1 VSESLIAGV
10 TGIRGLAVLVL
21 VVEVET
27 KKSGGRG
34 KGGFEGVNEAT
45 TGEITLE
52 RTLGGIEVEGT
63 GDQLNTSWCQ
73 CDTQVTR
80 TNGNGTSWFVS
91 VMVPVPLITGD
102 TRDSVAHD

>member
-1 VSESLIAGV
+1 MSESLIAG
-10 TGIRGLAVLVL
+10 IAFRGLAVLVL
-21 VVEVET
+21 VVEMET

-52 RTLGGIEVEGT
+52 RTLGGIEVGT

-80 TNGNGTSWFVS
+80 TSGNGTSWFVS
-91 VMVPVPLITGD
+91 VMVRVPLITGD

>member
-1 VSESLIAGV
+1 MSESLIAGV
-10 TGIRGLAVLVL
+10 ASIRGLAVLVL

-63 GDQLNTSWCQ
+63 REQLNTSWCQ
-73 CDTQVTR
+73 CVTR

>member
-1 VSESLIAGV
+1 VSESLIAG
-10 TGIRGLAVLVL
+10 IAFRGLAVLVL
-21 VVEVET
+21 VVEMET

-52 RTLGGIEVEGT
+52 RTLGGIEVGT

-80 TNGNGTSWFVS
+80 TSGNGTSWFVS
-91 VMVPVPLITGD
+91 VMVRVPLITGD